1 VVQVSYFSVLS
12 LKAKILGL
20 SLGSSLVVGLTA
32 LSLLSYLDHSLKED
46 EVKSYYTKARSF
58 SDAIEAQFFERYG
71 DIQAFALNPA
81 FQDRRQRQMTEM
93 LNSYSVGYG
102 IYDLILYVDT
112 KGKLLS
118 VNDRGPDGKAL
129 KVKELFDRDYS
140 REPWFEAVMNGKTTD
155 DKKVNLAG
163 TFVENPHFDSIVE
176 SVWGEKRYGSGFS
189 AAVRNSSGQ
198 IIGVISN
205 RAGMRW
211 IGYDLKNFYD
221 GEKAQGHASSS
232 FSLIGPDGTL
242 LMELNPS
249 LNVGWK
255 NEEVIFDPSNLKGQ
269 NWATSGHPAA
279 SALAKGET
287 GSAIFPVNGED
298 YITGYE
304 RLDSAKF
311 IASLG
316 WGVIVKAKK
325 SEAMANVIQTSRLF
339 YGAQIMVL
347 LAVFGLAWFFSTS
360 LAKSIAQIIF
370 SIKEQAEN
378 LAIVTR
384 DISTSSVS
392 LSESSTEQ
400 AAAIQQTAASVDEVS
415 AMIKKNSDNA
425 GESQR
430 TSTSSRL
437 AAEEGQKS
445 VQEMISAIGQIQM
458 ANSEIMSQVDTGNR
472 EIGEIG
478 EIVKVIGEIGNKT
491 KVINDI
497 VFQTKLLSFNAS
509 VEAARAGEHGKGFAV
524 VAEEVGNLAQMSGN
538 AAKEI
543 STMLESSIRR
553 VETIVTDTKS
563 KVERLMQSG
572 KATIE
577 NGTDTANRCGEAL
590 TNVLSTVREVD
601 GMVAEIATAS
611 REQSTGVN
619 EINKAMNQLDQ
630 TTQQN
635 SMVAQKTATTAELMN
650 RYSQDLNQMVQ
661 DLTAIVQGGGQEHGQ
676 AVAALSTAPKRS
688 PKLSLVVNN
697 PTPAR
702 APEAK
707 FAPAPLKRAVGADF
721 VPSSDDPRFGSG
733 E

>member
-1 VVQVSYFSVLS
+1 MSYFSALS
-12 LKAKILGL
+12 LKSKILCL

-32 LSLLSYLDHSLKED
+32 LTLLSYLDGSLKTD
-46 EVKSYYTKARSF
+46 QSKAYHSKAQAF
-58 SDAIEAQFFERYG
+58 SDAIEAQFYERYG
-71 DIQAFALNPA
+71 DVQAFTLNPV
-81 FQDRRQRQMTEM
+81 FQGRQPKQMTEM
-93 LNSYSVGYG
+93 LNSYSAAYG

-112 KGKLLS
+112 KGHLVS
-118 VNDRGPDGKAL
+118 VNDKGPDGKPL
-129 KVKELFDRDYS
+129 KIKDLYSRDYS
-140 REPWFEAVMNGKTTD
+140 GEPWFEAVIKGATTD
-155 DKKVNLAG
+155 DKAANLAG
-163 TFVENPHFDSIVE
+163 TYVENPHFDPIVE
-176 SVWGEKRYGSGFS
+176 GVWGEKRYGNSFS
-189 AAVRNSSGQ
+189 AAVKNASGKVV
-198 IIGVISN
+198 GVISN

-211 IGYDLKNFYD
+211 IGYDLKNFYEA
-221 GEKAQGHASSS
+221 EKSQGHPSSS
-232 FSLIGPDGTL
+232 FALVGSDGTL
-242 LMELNPS
+242 LMELNPAQ
-249 LNVGWK
+249 NIGWK
-255 NEEVIFDPSNLKGQ
+255 NHDMAYDPANLKGQ
-269 NWATSGHPAA
+269 NWATTGVEPAA
-279 SALAKGET
+279 ASLVKGET
-287 GSAIFPVNGED
+287 GSAILTVDGEE

-304 RLDSAKF
+304 RLNSTKF
-311 IASLG
+311 ASGLG

-325 SEAMANVIQTSRLF
+325 AEAMADVLKTERLF
-339 YGAQIMVL
+339 YAAQILCL
-347 LAVFGLAWFFSTS
+347 LAVFGLSWYFSSS

-370 SIKEQAEN
+370 SIKERAEN
-378 LAIVTR
+378 LAVVTG
-384 DISTSSVS
+384 DISASSVS

-400 AAAIQQTAASVDEVS
+400 AAAIQETAASVDEVS

-430 TSTSSRL
+430 TSASSRV

-445 VQEMISAIGQIQM
+445 VQEMIAAIGQIQV
-458 ANSEIMSQVDTGNR
+458 ANSEIMSQVDSGNR
-472 EIGEIG
+472 EIG

-543 STMLESSIRR
+543 STMLEASIRR
-553 VETIVTDTKS
+553 VETIVTDTKT

-572 KATIE
+572 KATID
-577 NGTDTANRCGEAL
+577 NGTHTANRCGEAL
-590 TNVLSTVREVD
+590 SNVLNTVREVD

-635 SMVAQKTATTAELMN
+635 SMVAQKTATTAELMS
-650 RYSQDLNQMVQ
+650 RYSQDLNQMVL
-661 DLTAIVQGGGQEHGQ
+661 DLTTIVQGGAREFSHE
-676 AVAALSTAPKRS
+676 APEAAPAPKNA

-697 PTPAR
+697 P
-702 APEAK
+702 
-707 FAPAPLKRAVGADF
+707 APAKKPSATSSSGLMKRAVGSDF
-721 VPSSDDPRFGSG
+721 LPSSDDPRFGSG